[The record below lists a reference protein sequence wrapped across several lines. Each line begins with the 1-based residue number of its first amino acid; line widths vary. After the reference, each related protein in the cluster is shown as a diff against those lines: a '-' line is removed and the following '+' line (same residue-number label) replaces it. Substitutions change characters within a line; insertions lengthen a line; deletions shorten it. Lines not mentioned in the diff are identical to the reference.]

1 MRVPLLLVKVESQ
14 NTETHCCKS
23 ARKTCRFENIMFCVS
38 TVETAWVPINPAY
51 VREYGL

>member
-23 ARKTCRFENIMFCVS
+23 ARKH
-38 TVETAWVPINPAY
+38 A
-51 VREYGL
+51 GLKT